1 MLHFDNIKDVAFR
14 IIVFLD
20 QGVRK
25 GKNTL
30 TKGRILSGMRPTGR
44 LHLGNYLGALEN
56 WVRLQ
61 DDYECFFSIVDWHA
75 LTTGYEDTADL
86 QQNIR
91 EMLLDWLSVGV
102 DPEKSTVFVQSH
114 VKAIAELHLIFSMI
128 TPLGWLERCPTYKE
142 QLQQLAEREIS
153 TYGFL
158 GYPVLQAA
166 DILVYK
172 ADTVPVGEDQIP
184 HIELAREIA
193 RRFNFLFDTPVFP
206 EPQHKLNQ
214 VKLLPGLD
222 GRKMSKSYGN
232 TIALS
237 ETPEETE
244 KLLRNMMTDP
254 QRARRSDPGDPG
266 VCPAFSYHKIFND
279 GRAPEIEPLCRNAGI
294 GCVDCKKE
302 LVSAYTEFIEPIR
315 ERRQAFASRPNDLD
329 DILQSGAEKAR
340 RVAEITMEQ
349 VRKAVRL

>member
-1 MLHFDNIKDVAFR
+1 MS
-14 IIVFLD
+14 
-20 QGVRK
+20 
-25 GKNTL
+25 
-30 TKGRILSGMRPTGR
+30 KGRILSGMRPTGR

-61 DDYECFFSIVDWHA
+61 NEYECFFSIVDWHA
-75 LTTGYEDTADL
+75 LTTGYENTHEL
-86 QQNIR
+86 RENIR
-91 EMLLDWLSVGV
+91 EMLLDWLSVGI

-114 VKAIAELHLIFSMI
+114 VKAIAELHLILSMI

-142 QLQQLAEREIS
+142 QLQQLSEREIS

-166 DILVYK
+166 DILIYK

-193 RRFNFLFDTPVFP
+193 RRFNFLFETPVFP

-237 ETPEETE
+237 DTQEVAE

-254 QRARRSDPGDPG
+254 QRARRSDPGDPS
-266 VCPAFSYHKIFND
+266 VCPAFSYHKLFNEM
-279 GRAPEIEPLCRNAGI
+279 RTSEIEPLCRNAGI

-302 LVSAYTEFIEPIR
+302 LAVAFNQFMEPIR
-315 ERRQAFASRPNDLD
+315 ARRREWSGRPKDLD
-329 DILQSGAEKAR
+329 DILALGAEKAR
-340 RVAEITMEQ
+340 RTAEETMEQ
-349 VRKAVRL
+349 VRKAVRI

>member
-1 MLHFDNIKDVAFR
+1 MS
-14 IIVFLD
+14 
-20 QGVRK
+20 
-25 GKNTL
+25 
-30 TKGRILSGMRPTGR
+30 KGRILSGMRPTGR

-61 DDYECFFSIVDWHA
+61 NDFECFFSIVDWHA
-75 LTTGYEDTADL
+75 LTTGYEDTKDL
-86 QQNIR
+86 QENIR
-91 EMLLDWLSVGV
+91 EMLLDWLSVGI

-114 VKAIAELHLIFSMI
+114 VKAHAELHLIFSMI

-142 QLQQLAEREIS
+142 QLQQLSEREIS

-166 DILVYK
+166 DILIYK

-193 RRFNFLFDTPVFP
+193 RRFNFLFETPVFP

-237 ETPEETE
+237 AEPTETE
-244 KLLRNMMTDP
+244 KLIRNMVTDP
-254 QRARRSDPGDPG
+254 SRARRADPGNPE
-266 VCPAFSYHKIFND
+266 VCPAFSYHKIFNAD
-279 GRAPEIEPLCRNAGI
+279 RSTAIDPLCRTAGI

-302 LVSAYTEFIEPIR
+302 LAQSYLEFITPIR
-315 ERRQAFASRPNDLD
+315 ERRERFAQQKGLLE
-329 DILQSGAEKAR
+329 DILHNGAIKACAEAEK
-340 RVAEITMEQ
+340 TMEQ
-349 VRKAVRL
+349 VRKAIRL

>member
-1 MLHFDNIKDVAFR
+1 MSFIGRR
-14 IIVFLD
+14 ISSLGRTFI
-20 QGVRK
+20 GAPGIRK
-25 GKNTL
+25 GLYTL
-30 TKGRILSGMRPTGR
+30 SKGRILSGMRPTGR

-75 LTTGYEDTADL
+75 LTTGYEDTKDIKG
-86 QQNIR
+86 NIR
-91 EMLLDWLSVGV
+91 EMLLDWLSVGI
-102 DPEKSTVFVQSH
+102 DPEKSTVFVQSQ
-114 VKAIAELHLIFSMI
+114 VKAHAELHLIFSMI

-142 QLQQLAEREIS
+142 QLQQLSEREIS

-166 DILVYK
+166 DILIYK

-193 RRFNFLFDTPVFP
+193 RRFNYLFDTPVFP

-237 ETPEETE
+237 EIPEEAE

-266 VCPAFSYHKIFND
+266 VCPAFSYHKIFN
-279 GRAPEIEPLCRNAGI
+279 PERVAEIDPLCRNAGM

-302 LVSAYTEFIEPIR
+302 LAAAFAKFMEPIR
-315 ERRQAFASRPNDLD
+315 ERRQEWMRRPNDLD
-329 DILQSGAEKAR
+329 DILNNGAEKAT
-340 RVAEITMEQ
+340 RVAEVTMEQ
-349 VRKAVRL
+349 VRKAVGL